1 MPHTCSF
8 PTGQVHPFKFKSP
21 VWGVN
26 RFVSPWLRFL
36 LPWPVSRDGKW
47 LLLCLGP
54 WVVQH
59 QCSHNRSGSPA
70 HGPQGDGVPA
80 YWRPRELGRSPASF
94 PNTAPS
100 DGRVTCYGNRITPRD
115 AHSPTLGPCSTPVT
129 ESLLQP
135 GAPPTS
141 RRLPVW
147 WPCSP
152 TCHPCHT
159 QGAQLTPSHWPPTL
173 CHEVLPPA
181 PTAFPGTST
190 LPRGPHVRPGR
201 RTRRDRARAG
211 WSCGRAAVPRWC
223 PPAVTVPL
231 PYLPS
236 LSSLVRASSPPTR
249 QTPSTSTFITDG
261 FSAGQP
267 RGLQTGLGL
276 GRLVRKG
283 MEASGRSCG
292 SVGRS

>member
-1 MPHTCSF
+1 MPRTCSF

-80 YWRPRELGRSPASF
+80 CWRPRELGRSPASF

-100 DGRVTCYGNRITPRD
+100 DGRVTCYGNGITPRD

-135 GAPPTS
+135 GVPPTS

-173 CHEVLPPA
+173 CHEVLPP
-181 PTAFPGTST
+181 PRLPPSPGPARYREVLTSALGGGHGGT
-190 LPRGPHVRPGR
+190 GPGLDGAVDGQLSP
-201 RTRRDRARAG
+201 AG
-211 WSCGRAAVPRWC
+211 A
-223 PPAVTVPL
+223 L
-231 PYLPS
+231 L
-236 LSSLVRASSPPTR
+236 L
-249 QTPSTSTFITDG
+249 
-261 FSAGQP
+261 
-267 RGLQTGLGL
+267 
-276 GRLVRKG
+276 
-283 MEASGRSCG
+283 
-292 SVGRS
+292 